1 MKVKWSWK
9 KGTVILFLALASNA
23 VQGLL
28 APLWHYNQ
36 PYVDFPLLITILYA
50 STHHSSSALF
60 MGWLTGMIQDLASG
74 GALGVNAIPKLV
86 VAYLVI
92 TLEEKVEIQELWPV
106 QLALLVFYVTIAGII
121 GYVDATHLLQ
131 RKIEG
136 GVFSTNFLFSL
147 IINPLVYL
155 ILFQI
160 PMKIKRRKGSLERGG

>member
-1 MKVKWSWK
+1 MKWSWK
-9 KGTVILFLALASNA
+9 KGAVILFLALASNA

-28 APLWHYNQ
+28 APLWHYGQ
-36 PYVDFPLLITILYA
+36 PYLDFPLLITILYA
-50 STHHSSSALF
+50 STHPSSSALF

-74 GALGVNAIPKLV
+74 GTLGVNGIPKLV
-86 VAYLVI
+86 VAYLVT

-106 QLALLVFYVTIAGII
+106 QLAFLVFYVTIAGVI
-121 GYVDATHLLQ
+121 GYVDTAYLLQ
-131 RKIEG
+131 KKIEG

-160 PMKIKRRKGSLERGG
+160 PMKIKRRKGTLGRGG

>member
-1 MKVKWSWK
+1 
-9 KGTVILFLALASNA
+9 
-23 VQGLL
+23 
-28 APLWHYNQ
+28 
-36 PYVDFPLLITILYA
+36 
-50 STHHSSSALF
+50 
-60 MGWLTGMIQDLASG
+60 MIQDLASG

-160 PMKIKRRKGSLERGG
+160 PMKIKKRKGSLERGG